1 MDYRPISLIGSFYKI
16 ISKLLSLR
24 LQNVINS
31 VIGKEQSAFIKG
43 RSILEG
49 PLILNEVISWA
60 KSTKRPLF
68 ILKADLEKAFDSL
81 SWSFLDDIDS
91 LENYYFT

>member
-1 MDYRPISLIGSFYKI
+1 M
-16 ISKLLSLR
+16 LSLG

-31 VIGKEQSAFIKG
+31 VIGNEQSAFIKG

-81 SWSFLDDIDS
+81 SWSFLDDMDS